1 MSNFS
6 MFVNNTLY
14 IGKVKSK
21 KEAEKEYEEAKKQGL
36 NTGILKTSEKTN
48 PEREMDV
55 FDISVSVPAKS
66 NATFLLEYQQL
77 LERSRGY
84 YEHVISIRPRQIVQ
98 DLRVDVYVNESQPL
112 QYVDVM
118 EFRKSPTDPVI
129 AGNSHALQDIA
140 SSSARVRFSPTAQ
153 QQKEQG
159 SDTGLSGDFIS
170 RCEYFDC
177 LPGFILSRIVSP
189 IDMIEKVRQVG

>member
-1 MSNFS
+1 MDDTNREAKFSVQVPEKAFVSNFS

-48 PEREMDV
+48 PKREMDV

-112 QYVDVM
+112 LYLDVM
-118 EFRKSPTDPVI
+118 EFR
-129 AGNSHALQDIA
+129 
-140 SSSARVRFSPTAQ
+140 
-153 QQKEQG
+153 
-159 SDTGLSGDFIS
+159 SGGG
-170 RCEYFDC
+170 R
-177 LPGFILSRIVSP
+177 
-189 IDMIEKVRQVG
+189 